1 MPGML
6 ELIFDNKSYHK
17 WLGLK
22 GDGGVLCV
30 RFDVCGGAEVGL
42 CPVGVALP
50 DRAGGVLHPVGVG
63 GMFCPVGAGVCGALP
78 PGGITRPSGRL

>member
-1 MPGML
+1 MPSML

-22 GDGGVLCV
+22 GDEGVLCE
-30 RFDVCGGAEVGL
+30 RFDVCEGVEAGL

-50 DRAGGVLHPVGVG
+50 DRAGG
-63 GMFCPVGAGVCGALP
+63 MLP
-78 PGGITRPSGRL
+78 P